1 MQNFCRFWLTC
12 SENLPIEKF
21 INLSFGVTNPQ
32 ARIEGGF
39 DDEFN
44 LGGRIRRDGELRD
57 VGEADGRATRGACLV
72 DLDRR
77 SCRDASASG
86 ARPRRGK
93 KVNFLLSN
101 VLAKID
107 SFSAV
112 SAPIFK

>member
-1 MQNFCRFWLTC
+1 MQNFCRLWLTC

-72 DLDRR
+72 DLDREL
-77 SCRDASASG
+77 
-86 ARPRRGK
+86 PRRERFWSCTASPGQK
-93 KVNFLLSN
+93 K
-101 VLAKID
+101 
-107 SFSAV
+107 
-112 SAPIFK
+112 